1 VFRYSSDDVDVVVVV
16 SAIRH
21 STALHLLQAGVDL
34 TVIAMWLGHESP
46 ATTHRY
52 IEANLTMK
60 EQTLSKLEGI
70 PAPKQARRW
79 KPDDRLLAFLN
90 TL

>member
-1 VFRYSSDDVDVVVVV
+1 MFRYSSDDVDVVVV

-21 STALHLLQAGVDL
+21 STALHLLQAGV
-34 TVIAMWLGHESP
+34 TVIAMWLSHESP